1 MKKIKDIWNY
11 QNLIIKAFLILSIIP
26 TINKIFSE
34 NNIVRDK
41 FELVK
46 EFPILGDL
54 KFYCYERKNHFDIEE
69 GNYWKDKFTAQTE
82 LYPKLF
88 GERIEKY
95 MSNY

>member
-1 MKKIKDIWNY
+1 
-11 QNLIIKAFLILSIIP
+11 
-26 TINKIFSE
+26 
-34 NNIVRDK
+34 
-41 FELVK
+41 
-46 EFPILGDL
+46 L

-69 GNYWKDKFTAQTE
+69 GNYWKDKFKAQTE